1 MGVPIVRLQGSRVAV
16 SFRSFLAGLP
26 ALALLAT
33 LSAPAPA
40 SAQGA
45 KTGPDSGLPLPRFV
59 SLKSGQANVRVGPGR
74 DYRVEWVFTRPGLP
88 LEIVA
93 EYDNWRRIRDAEGSE
108 GWIFGA
114 LLSGRRTAVAAPWL
128 LESENARPEGGAA
141 ATPDRATL
149 ALRRKPAAEA
159 RVVARLEPGVVGT
172 VVECDGEWCRFQ
184 PHASKGEVTGWMRQI
199 EIWGAYPGE
208 VFED

>member
-1 MGVPIVRLQGSRVAV
+1 MPPVSR
-16 SFRSFLAGLP
+16 RFLAILP
-26 ALALLAT
+26 ALALA
-33 LSAPAPA
+33 A
-40 SAQGA
+40 SVASPSLAQGL
-45 KTGPDSGLPLPRFV
+45 KKGPDSGLPLPRFV

-93 EYDNWRRIRDAEGSE
+93 EYDNWRRIRDADGSE

-128 LESENARPEGGAA
+128 AAREESGSANAAEA
-141 ATPDRATL
+141 ATLT
-149 ALRRKPAAEA
+149 LRRKPSSEA

-172 VVECDGEWCRFQ
+172 VVECDGEWCRFE
-184 PHASKGEVTGWMRQI
+184 PHAAKGEVSGWMRQI

-208 VFED
+208 VFDD